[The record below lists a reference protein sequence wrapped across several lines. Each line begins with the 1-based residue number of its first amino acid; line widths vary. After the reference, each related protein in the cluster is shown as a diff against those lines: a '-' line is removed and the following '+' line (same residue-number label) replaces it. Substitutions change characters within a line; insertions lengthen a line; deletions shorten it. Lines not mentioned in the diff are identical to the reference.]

1 MSDAVALVS
10 SVVVST
16 WFVFFSSLLAFDLG
30 GAPWAEREARFL
42 SRHGIRTRA
51 GWERTLRMLV
61 SCTLLTLS
69 QVAAISA
76 IAQNL
81 GRMTWSEAAIL
92 GAEPVLAAAWAL
104 HLVRRMIR
112 FRTRG

>member
-1 MSDAVALVS
+1 MSDVVALVS
-10 SVVVST
+10 SVVLWT
-16 WFVFFSSLLAFDLG
+16 GFVFFSSLLAFDLG

-42 SRHGIRTRA
+42 SRHRIRTQV
-51 GWERTLRMLV
+51 GWERAWRMLV
-61 SCTLLTLS
+61 SITLLTLI

-81 GRMTWSEAAIL
+81 GRVTWSEAAIL
-92 GAEPVLAAAWAL
+92 GAEPVLAAAWTV